1 MTYYLKYRPQKIEEL
16 DLEDVRNSLIGI
28 IRSKN
33 IPHAF
38 LFSGPKGTGKTS
50 AARILA
56 KVVNCESAS
65 VSLRGKGLI
74 EPCNKCRQCLSI
86 TKGDNI
92 DVIEIDAASHRGI
105 DDIRNLREAV
115 KLVSVASNKKVY
127 IIDEAHMLTLE
138 ASNALLKTLEE
149 PPSHVIFVLAT
160 TNPEKLIETIRSR
173 AVNILFKKATD
184 EEIVRS
190 LEKVAKGEK
199 LKIPQSSLSIIAK
212 ASGGSFR
219 DATKILE
226 QMVAEKVK
234 LNEDSVSGFVLGK
247 GQDTVDRLV
256 ICLIDR
262 DIKKSLELFDNSYK
276 NGVSVNNLI
285 GSLVEIYR
293 NELLDKV
300 LGKDSENI
308 WRDKVTKEELVELI
322 ELLTDASG
330 KLSTTVFEQ
339 IPMELA
345 IIKWCDRENPGDLPD
360 GNIGKKSE
368 AVMRGG
374 RQKRNLSEAES
385 DSAKGDKK
393 KAFNSEFLNSEVT
406 AKLWGN
412 VLEMVKPRNTSTE
425 ALLKAA
431 KPVSFDGKVLTLGVF
446 YSFHKERLESQLHR
460 RIVENICGDVF
471 GSVVKIECILT
482 EPEVSVRKDTQKDVL
497 LEEDKSEDIVKI
509 AEEMFG

>member
-322 ELLTDASG
+322 TDALNPDSG
-330 KLSTTVFEQ
+330 EVTVFSLILYNLMRIADAAER
-339 IPMELA
+339 ISPPPAEG
-345 IIKWCDRENPGDLPD
+345 E
-360 GNIGKKSE
+360 
-368 AVMRGG
+368 VM
-374 RQKRNLSEAES
+374 Q
-385 DSAKGDKK
+385 
-393 KAFNSEFLNSEVT
+393 
-406 AKLWGN
+406 
-412 VLEMVKPRNTSTE
+412 
-425 ALLKAA
+425 
-431 KPVSFDGKVLTLGVF
+431 
-446 YSFHKERLESQLHR
+446 
-460 RIVENICGDVF
+460 
-471 GSVVKIECILT
+471 
-482 EPEVSVRKDTQKDVL
+482 
-497 LEEDKSEDIVKI
+497 
-509 AEEMFG
+509 